1 MLTPVTFGGA
11 ERVSLNFLKYVDRKK
26 FNILPILFI
35 RPWENE
41 PYFVREI
48 RKYGYTYV
56 SVPVALQESADPLRV
71 FRAYAKVYSYLKR
84 YSFDLVHTHGYFA
97 DICALPVARLL
108 GFPAVSTCHGFINN
122 DTRLRLYARLDLY
135 ALRMSYRVFC
145 VSMEIRDILIE
156 NGIPSPRIRLVN
168 NAVQINADRDRAGLL
183 RNSARKMFGIG
194 GGDIVLGFCGRLS
207 PEKGVTGL
215 LEAAATLR
223 EEGFPIKVMI
233 IGDGPERSVVENVT
247 NAMGLKETVIMAGF
261 REDARE
267 LMALFDVFVLPSLTE
282 GTPMALLE
290 AMSIGLPVVAS
301 AVGEIPALIRSGE
314 NGILISP
321 GEADQIVYAVRSI
334 MENSE
339 FRDKLSTAALETI
352 RSRFG
357 LEKWVQKMEN
367 YYLEVINNRG
377 TIR

>member
-35 RPWENE
+35 RPWEDE

-48 RKYGYTYV
+48 CKYGYTYL
-56 SVPVALQESADPLRV
+56 SVPVGLQESGDPLRV
-71 FRAYAKVYSYLKR
+71 FRAYAKVYSYLKK

-122 DTRLRLYARLDLY
+122 DIMLRLYARLDLY
-135 ALRMSYRVFC
+135 ALRMSHRVFC
-145 VSMEIRDILIE
+145 VSMEIRDLLIGH
-156 NGIPSPRIRLVN
+156 GIPATRTLLVA
-168 NAVQINADRDRAGLL
+168 NAVEISANSDRAKPL
-183 RNSARKMFGIG
+183 RNSARKMFSICE
-194 GGDIVLGFCGRLS
+194 GDIILGFCGRLS
-207 PEKGVTGL
+207 PEKGIAYL
-215 LEAAATLR
+215 IEAAAALKKA
-223 EEGFPIKVMI
+223 GFPIKVMI
-233 IGDGPERSVVENVT
+233 IGDGPERSIVENVT
-247 NAMGLKETVIMAGF
+247 NSLGLKETVIMAGF

-301 AVGEIPALIRSGE
+301 AVGEIPALIRLGE

-321 GEADQIVYAVRSI
+321 GKTDQIVYAVRNI
-334 MENSE
+334 LENPE
-339 FRDKLSTAALETI
+339 FRDKISTAAFETI
-352 RSRFG
+352 KSRFG
-357 LEKWVQKMEN
+357 LEKWVQQMEN

-377 TIR
+377 ASR

>member
-11 ERVSLNFLKYVDRKK
+11 ERVSLNFLKYVDRNK

-35 RPWENE
+35 RPWEDE

-48 RKYGYTYV
+48 RKYGYTYL

-71 FRAYAKVYSYLKR
+71 FRAYAKVYSHLKR

-108 GFPAVSTCHGFINN
+108 GFPTVSTCHGFINN
-122 DTRLRLYARLDLY
+122 DTRLRLYNRLDLY
-135 ALRMSYRVFC
+135 ALRMSYRVLC
-145 VSMEIRDILIE
+145 VSMEIRDLLIE
-156 NGIPSPRIRLVN
+156 HGIPSPRIRLVA
-168 NAVQINADRDRAGLL
+168 NAVEVSDNSERAKLL
-183 RNSARKMFGIG
+183 RNGARKMFSIG
-194 GGDIVLGFCGRLS
+194 EGDMVLGFCGRLS
-207 PEKGVTGL
+207 PEKGITSL

-223 EEGFPIKVMI
+223 EAGFPIKVMI
-233 IGDGPERSVVENVT
+233 IGNGPERSIIEKVT
-247 NAMGLKETVIMAGF
+247 NSLGLKEKVIMAGF

-267 LMALFDVFVLPSLTE
+267 LMAIFDVFVLPSLTE

-301 AVGEIPALIRSGE
+301 AVGEIPALIRLGE

-321 GEADQIVYAVRSI
+321 GRTDEIVYAIRSI
-334 MENSE
+334 MENPE

-352 RSRFG
+352 KSRFG

-367 YYLEVINNRG
+367 YYFEAINNRCA
-377 TIR
+377 TR